1 MEESKYIKLNNMYK
15 SLKQIDLDILAKFN
29 NPVMSDVDYFLYGI
43 QNEIVSNTLNVLINY
58 LTGNIESIGVD
69 NSCRIILEA
78 LTISAMNNNGDIT
91 ETQKSIYRYS
101 YAYVDLDN
109 FKPLTTKAQLQE
121 EPFKSLM
128 ADRNKC
134 ANYIKQHFNCEYEDI
149 VKQDNGVD
157 DPCFYL
163 KKTLNDKIV
172 FAKLIDKYFPNDK
185 NLGQLYEFFSIMVH
199 PRYEMDPGAEIVT
212 MEVHQHFVDDVLNLV
227 ADSLIDNNLLQNSKS
242 NNDFNDDF
250 FYNPLLANNVINLY
264 AMEFAFNLT
273 IKNICDLPTGFD
285 SFSWF
290 FLEKTKYL
298 VLDMMTSLS
307 LGYTEHV
314 IASFK
319 PFMELFSIFY
329 AINTHGDLTEF
340 EYLKK
345 SCWIS
350 SRIQF
355 NEHIKKYNMPASN
368 HTYMEELQALFDNYY
383 AAKYKVN
390 SFNKFYDKYLHNSL
404 YFLDDAKKSFNKFVR
419 ESINGISADDLQNK
433 EFMTLYKI
441 SKDMAHASGYSF
453 NATVD
458 FVRVTSHRVLFTT
471 LYVIYH
477 FLLNAIE
484 TLAEHDVKVDL
495 EDIKYA
501 LELHMQIQID
511 AIEQIYRK
519 HYTD

>member
-1 MEESKYIKLNNMYK
+1 
-15 SLKQIDLDILAKFN
+15 
-29 NPVMSDVDYFLYGI
+29 
-43 QNEIVSNTLNVLINY
+43 
-58 LTGNIESIGVD
+58 
-69 NSCRIILEA
+69 
-78 LTISAMNNNGDIT
+78 
-91 ETQKSIYRYS
+91 
-101 YAYVDLDN
+101 
-109 FKPLTTKAQLQE
+109 
-121 EPFKSLM
+121 
-128 ADRNKC
+128 
-134 ANYIKQHFNCEYEDI
+134 
-149 VKQDNGVD
+149 
-157 DPCFYL
+157 
-163 KKTLNDKIV
+163 
-172 FAKLIDKYFPNDK
+172 
-185 NLGQLYEFFSIMVH
+185 MVH

-212 MEVHQHFVDDVLNLV
+212 MEVHQHFVDDILNLV

-511 AIEQIYRK
+511 AIEQIYRR